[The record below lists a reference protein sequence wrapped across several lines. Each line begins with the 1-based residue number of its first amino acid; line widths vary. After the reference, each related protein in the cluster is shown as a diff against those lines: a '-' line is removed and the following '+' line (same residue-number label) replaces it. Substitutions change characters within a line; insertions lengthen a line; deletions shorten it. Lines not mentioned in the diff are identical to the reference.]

1 MIAGFFVYIKTPF
14 YAPNCNKKDANSVR
28 TKWEN
33 ATHRIA
39 YN

>member
-14 YAPNCNKKDANSVR
+14 YAPNCNKKTQIRCVP
-28 TKWEN
+28 KWEN

>member
-1 MIAGFFVYIKTPF
+1 MIAGFFVYIKTHF
-14 YAPNCNKKDANSVR
+14 MHQIATKKAQIWCVP
-28 TKWEN
+28 KWKN